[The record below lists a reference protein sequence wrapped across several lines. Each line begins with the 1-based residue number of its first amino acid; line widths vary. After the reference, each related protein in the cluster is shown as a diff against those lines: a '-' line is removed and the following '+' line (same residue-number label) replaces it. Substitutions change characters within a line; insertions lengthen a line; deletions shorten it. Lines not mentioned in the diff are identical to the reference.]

1 MSDIN
6 EEANIDRIEYPKPE
20 LTYGSSEV
28 ISPDNYVSANT
39 YLQLLVKVK
48 HLENKILE
56 LEEWKET
63 NKATEIHET
72 CTNLTLKENDLL
84 KSAFCKIHHIYNSLQ
99 EYDSLDK
106 MLIDTKTIIDLTYK
120 ELNDLKPKI
129 NKIEFNLEKIMEA
142 DRRGEK

>member
-6 EEANIDRIEYPKPE
+6 EEANINRVEYPKPE

-28 ISPDNYVSANT
+28 IRPDNYVSADA
-39 YLQLLVKVK
+39 YLQLSLKVK

-56 LEEWKET
+56 LEEWKES
-63 NKATEIHET
+63 NKATGVCET

-84 KSAFCKIHHIYNSLQ
+84 KSAFRKLHHIYNSLQ

-106 MLIDTKTIIDLTYK
+106 MLVDTKAIIDSTHK
-120 ELNDLKPKI
+120 ELDAIQPKI

-142 DRRGEK
+142 DREEEG